1 MRRRDDTPAQEY
13 SGTPGAA
20 QGHRPDNDLVV
31 LTAIRGVQGATPE
44 RPDTGHLSLQAGTN
58 GAAHFRTRARD
69 QSMNKA
75 VDLAPFKMT
84 RKIATERRARIA
96 LIVESFPEADTVA
109 AGNHLSL
116 EVRQKRFGWYLVNH
130 HGDGRLAINC
140 KAPRGVAER
149 LVNSAPDRF
158 HIPKFVGHQGWV
170 GLWLDTPDIDWTE
183 VEAILKEAY
192 RMTASRKLIAEIK

>member
-1 MRRRDDTPAQEY
+1 VKKSKARGPINVTHKA
-13 SGTPGAA
+13 AA
-20 QGHRPDNDLVV
+20 Q
-31 LTAIRGVQGATPE
+31 
-44 RPDTGHLSLQAGTN
+44 
-58 GAAHFRTRARD
+58 
-69 QSMNKA
+69 
-75 VDLAPFKMT
+75 
-84 RKIATERRARIA
+84 RRARLVA
-96 LIVESFPEADTVA
+96 IVRGLPEAGAVA
-109 AGNHLSL
+109 FGDHLSL
-116 EVRQKRFGWYLVNH
+116 EVGKKRFGWYLVDH